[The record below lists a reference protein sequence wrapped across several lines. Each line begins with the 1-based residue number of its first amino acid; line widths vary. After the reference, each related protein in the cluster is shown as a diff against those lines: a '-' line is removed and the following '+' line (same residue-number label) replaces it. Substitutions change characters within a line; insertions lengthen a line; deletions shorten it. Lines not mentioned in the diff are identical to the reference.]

1 MQMRDQIHSYEEW
14 TSELI
19 GRIKWLTNNFLY
31 QIEKRSYHVES
42 PYNFI
47 ERLRTYVATEDKR
60 TKWPDTYEIF
70 QVVGQVELE
79 YQRFKMELVPKILK
93 EEWTRRQ
100 KGFRDSFQKEE
111 RELIGEGHY
120 SEIESGSLLKWTTP
134 DRFTPPLRGLW
145 TQNNLTEQEKSF
157 LQHIEVASSKFHASE
172 KIAPP
177 KEALKDTVAYLHN
190 IEGMVTD
197 ELASVEELSA
207 KSLTMCLFK
216 IESKTIGIL
225 KGLGAETFYSC
236 YKIAPDDELILS
248 FGDNH
253 EMVVRIKSIES
264 LEQGSLEIHLR
275 GYFRDFEQSELNVS
289 VRLAVPKQDLVFV
302 RNSCKWLYY
311 ALVENSFHA
320 VRTSSILAAALFG
333 RTVGGIDLMLLVPL
347 EKWSAVLKT
356 DVLGFYDTMQMNCM
370 IGCLTKPFYAVMGPP
385 GTGTIIPNCVTLK
398 GKHR

>member
-1 MQMRDQIHSYEEW
+1 
-14 TSELI
+14 
-19 GRIKWLTNNFLY
+19 
-31 QIEKRSYHVES
+31 
-42 PYNFI
+42 
-47 ERLRTYVATEDKR
+47 
-60 TKWPDTYEIF
+60 
-70 QVVGQVELE
+70 
-79 YQRFKMELVPKILK
+79 
-93 EEWTRRQ
+93 
-100 KGFRDSFQKEE
+100 
-111 RELIGEGHY
+111 
-120 SEIESGSLLKWTTP
+120 LKWTTP

-320 VRTSSILAAALFG
+320 V
-333 RTVGGIDLMLLVPL
+333 
-347 EKWSAVLKT
+347 
-356 DVLGFYDTMQMNCM
+356 
-370 IGCLTKPFYAVMGPP
+370 
-385 GTGTIIPNCVTLK
+385 
-398 GKHR
+398 